1 MNVIERRQY
10 DMLVRVRDFGDGY
23 GHLFPPASVARQN
36 FVAVAAAVKELDAQ
50 ELTHMGASVSA
61 RAHRKTKAR
70 DALLARLLAISQ
82 TARVLAGD
90 APGLDQEFQ
99 VPNPATDQTVLTAGR
114 KFARD
119 AEPFSRQFLAH
130 GMPVTFVADLDALV
144 DSFERA
150 LRDRGLGREARAAAR
165 ASTKAA
171 LSSGLAAVRSLDA
184 IVTNHLR
191 DDAVT
196 CTVWERDRRI
206 VYPVRAKGTDATP
219 EPAPPAAPPE
229 SPTGSKAA

>member
-1 MNVIERRQY
+1 
-10 DMLVRVRDFGDGY
+10 ML
-23 GHLFPPASVARQN
+23 
-36 FVAVAAAVKELDAQ
+36 
-50 ELTHMGASVSA
+50 T
-61 RAHRKTKAR
+61 
-70 DALLARLLAISQ
+70 
-82 TARVLAGD
+82 TA
-90 APGLDQEFQ
+90 
-99 VPNPATDQTVLTAGR
+99 R

-119 AEPFSRQFLAH
+119 AEPFSSQFVAH
-130 GMPVTFVADLDALV
+130 GMPATFVADLNALV

-150 LRDRGLGREARAAAR
+150 LRDRGLGREARRAAR

-196 CTVWERDRRI
+196 RTVWERDRRI
-206 VYPVRAKGTDATP
+206 VYPERAKGTDATP
-219 EPAPPAAPPE
+219 EPAPAAAAPE

>member
-1 MNVIERRQY
+1 MWRGRISRPWQR
-10 DMLVRVRDFGDGY
+10 
-23 GHLFPPASVARQN
+23 P
-36 FVAVAAAVKELDAQ
+36 KELDAQ
-50 ELTHMGASVSA
+50 ELTHLAASVAA
-61 RAHRKTKAR
+61 RGHRKTIAR
-70 DALLARLLAISQ
+70 EALLAQLQAISQ
-82 TARVLAGD
+82 TARVLVGE
-90 APGLDQEFQ
+90 APGLDHQFE
-99 VPNPATDQTVLTAGR
+99 VPNRAPDQTVLTTGR

-119 AEPFSRQFLAH
+119 AEPFSSPFIAH
-130 GMPVTFVADLDALV
+130 GMAVTFVADLDALV

-196 CTVWERDRRI
+196 RAVWERDRRI
-206 VYPVRAKGTDATP
+206 VYPGRTKGTDATP
-219 EPAPPAAPPE
+219 EPAPAGAAPE
-229 SPTGSKAA
+229 SPTGSQAA